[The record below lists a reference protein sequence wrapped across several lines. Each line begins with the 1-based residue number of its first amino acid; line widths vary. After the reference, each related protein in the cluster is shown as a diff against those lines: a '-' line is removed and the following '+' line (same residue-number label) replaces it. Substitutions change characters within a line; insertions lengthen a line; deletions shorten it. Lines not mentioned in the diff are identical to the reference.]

1 MAQKSE
7 RLTIR
12 LGEAHAELLNK
23 LEDFTGLNRTRLV
36 RVMLDQTAK
45 NFGMEPVSEIPK
57 SLSLADQSGM

>member
-12 LGEAHAELLNK
+12 LGEPHAELLNK

-45 NFGMEPVSEIPK
+45 NFGLEPAGEVPK
-57 SLSLADQSGM
+57 SLSLADQTGM